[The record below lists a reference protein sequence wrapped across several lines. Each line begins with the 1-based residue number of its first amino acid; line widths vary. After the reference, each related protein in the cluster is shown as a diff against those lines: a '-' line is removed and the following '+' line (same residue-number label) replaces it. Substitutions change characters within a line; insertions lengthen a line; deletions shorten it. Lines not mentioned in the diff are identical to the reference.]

1 MQACD
6 QILYFLGWPWGQ
18 RIGVRTDDELSEDYP
33 ALLVRG
39 QGACM
44 VSLAPELEEA
54 AAPVAEW
61 LTPETCGA
69 ELAAFLFD
77 QEAPLAL
84 ETAWF
89 LIPGPEGVRPAPA
102 RGRVCFDPPAAEV
115 RAFAAAVPE
124 PDWLRGGLAPYA
136 RACAVYDGGELAAL
150 AGGRLLGGVLDLSFV
165 THPDFRG
172 RGFGT
177 AALSAMIAAYPKALP
192 LWRAEAGNKASREAA
207 RRMGFCEYLIQEGII
222 FQD

>member
-18 RIGVRTDDELSEDYP
+18 RIGVRTDEELSEDYP

-39 QGACM
+39 QGACV
-44 VSLAPELEEA
+44 VSLAPELDEA

-61 LTPETCGA
+61 LTPETCGT

-89 LIPGPEGVRPAPA
+89 LIPGPEGVQRVPS
-102 RGRVCFDPPAAEV
+102 RGEIRFDPPTAEV
-115 RAFAAAVPE
+115 RAFAASMPE
-124 PDWLRGGLAPYA
+124 ADWLRGGLAPYA
-136 RACAVYDGGELAAL
+136 RACAVYDGGKLAAL

-165 THPDFRG
+165 THPACRG
-172 RGFGT
+172 RGFG
-177 AALSAMIAAYPKALP
+177 AAAISTMIAAYPKALP
-192 LWRAEAGNKASREAA
+192 LWRAETGNEASLQVA
-207 RRMGFCEYLIQEGII
+207 RRMGFSEYLLQEGII
-222 FQD
+222 FQE